1 MNLQELTTKIKNGY
15 LINEAEALEAVQTP
29 DAQALYRAANEIR
42 QHFCGNEFD
51 TCSIINAKSGRC
63 TEDCKWCAQS
73 HKHHT
78 GIDEYDWV
86 EPQRAINMGV
96 GNGKRGVKR
105 FCLVT
110 SGRKL
115 NDSQIDNAV
124 AILKEIGKQSDI
136 NLCSS
141 MGLLSKAQLQRLK
154 DAGIGHYH
162 CNIETA
168 PSFFPKLCT
177 SHTIEEKLQTIT
189 WAKEIGLQVC
199 SGGII
204 GMGETMAQRVEM
216 AIFLQKI
223 GVHSIPI
230 NILMPIKGTALENQK
245 PLTSEEIFRTM
256 AMFRLANPTSLIRM
270 AGGRILYKNE
280 QEQALHCGV
289 NASIVGDMLT
299 TTGTHSIEEDLCDF
313 RAAGFDVAC
322 K

>member
-1 MNLQELTTKIKNGY
+1 MDLKALTEKIKSGY
-15 LINEAEALEAVQTP
+15 LITEAEALEAVQTP
-29 DAQALYRAANEIR
+29 DAQALYHAADEIR
-42 QHFCGNEFD
+42 QHFCGNTFD

-63 TEDCKWCAQS
+63 SEDCKWCAQS

-78 GIDEYDWV
+78 GINEYDWV
-86 EPQRAINMGV
+86 EPQRAIDMGV
-96 GNGKRGVKR
+96 NNGERGVNR

-115 NDSQIDNAV
+115 NDSQIDKAV
-124 AILKEIGKQSDI
+124 AILREIGRRSNI
-136 NLCSS
+136 HLCSS
-141 MGLLSKAQLQRLK
+141 MGLLSKEQLQRLK

-177 SHTIEEKLQTIT
+177 SHTIEEKLQTIS
-189 WAKEIGLQVC
+189 WAKEIGLEVC

-216 AIFLQKI
+216 AIFLQKV

-230 NILMPIKGTALENQK
+230 NILMPIKGTALENQT
-245 PLTSEEIFRTM
+245 PLTNEEIFRTL
-256 AMFRLANPTSLIRM
+256 AMFRLTNPKSLIRM
-270 AGGRILYKNE
+270 AGGRVLYKKE
-280 QEQALHCGV
+280 QDKALSCGV

-313 RAAGFDVAC
+313 RKAGFEL
-322 K
+322 